1 MGHYISNLR
10 DIEFCL
16 YDLLSQEKILGT
28 SIYADLDRDTAMG
41 MLEEVKRMAENDL
54 AASFIE
60 GDRVGT
66 QFNKETGDV
75 KLPASFIKSYR
86 TYMDNEWW
94 RIDAPVELGGTSIP
108 SSLRWAIAEMILGSN
123 PSIHI
128 YASGTAFA
136 HVAHMFGTPEQLKIA
151 KLMVDRDWGATMQLT
166 EPDAG
171 SDVGAGRSKA
181 VQQPDGTWHITG
193 TKRFITSG
201 DSDLN

>member
-75 KLPASFIKSYR
+75 KLPASFIKS
-86 TYMDNEWW
+86 
-94 RIDAPVELGGTSIP
+94 
-108 SSLRWAIAEMILGSN
+108 
-123 PSIHI
+123 
-128 YASGTAFA
+128 
-136 HVAHMFGTPEQLKIA
+136 
-151 KLMVDRDWGATMQLT
+151 
-166 EPDAG
+166 
-171 SDVGAGRSKA
+171 
-181 VQQPDGTWHITG
+181 
-193 TKRFITSG
+193 
-201 DSDLN
+201 